1 MWTIQNAVRRG
12 IQMIIGLTGGIACG
26 KTTVS
31 RLLAGRGARI
41 IDADIIAREVVRPG
55 EDAWSLIIKR
65 FGQGIVLGNEEIDRV
80 KLGGIVFS
88 NEQARLDLNAIVH
101 PAVRRRMKQL
111 AEEAQAEG
119 VPLIVLDIPLLYE
132 SKLEHMTEQV
142 VVVYCK
148 EDVQLERLMQR
159 NGFTREE
166 ALRRIQAQ
174 MPLEEKIKR
183 ADYTINNNGTLT
195 DTERQVD
202 ELIEQLC
209 PAN

>member
-1 MWTIQNAVRRG
+1 
-12 IQMIIGLTGGIACG
+12 MIIGLTGGIACG
-26 KTTVS
+26 KTTVA
-31 RLLAGRGARI
+31 RLLAERGARI

-65 FGQGIVLGNEEIDRV
+65 FGQDILLGNEEINRV

-148 EDVQLERLMQR
+148 EDVQLARLMQR

>member
-1 MWTIQNAVRRG
+1 M
-12 IQMIIGLTGGIACG
+12 QMIIGLTGGIACG
-26 KTTVS
+26 KTTVA
-31 RLLAGRGARI
+31 RLLAERGARI

-65 FGQGIVLGNEEIDRV
+65 FGQDILLGNEEINRV

-148 EDVQLERLMQR
+148 EDVQLARLMQR